1 MEHAQYRTCGT
12 CLLRRP
18 QGYLARLSDLYEADA
33 DRIMTDDTGLYQE
46 LTEYLRIWQPEDL
59 DRLIFYEDHLLPM
72 EKLYALERR
81 LPEALQERVWLPC
94 GGYLIIQPTE
104 ALTVIDVNT
113 GKFEGGKKKE
123 AAILKVNKEAAV
135 EIAHQIR
142 LRNLS
147 GIILI
152 DFINM
157 EDSASN
163 QALLSLLNTKL
174 REDPIPT
181 TLIDMTKLQLVEI
194 TRLKKEKPL
203 SEIPDIHR
211 FFGRA
216 G

>member
-1 MEHAQYRTCGT
+1 
-12 CLLRRP
+12 
-18 QGYLARLSDLYEADA
+18 
-33 DRIMTDDTGLYQE
+33 MTDDTGLYQE
-46 LTEYLRIWQPEDL
+46 LTAYLRIWQPEDL
-59 DRLIFYEDHLLPM
+59 DRLVFYEDHLLPM

-81 LPEALQERVWLPC
+81 LSEALQERVWLPC

-163 QALLSLLNTKL
+163 QVLLSLLNTKL

-211 FFGRA
+211 FFGRSR
-216 G
+216 

>member
-1 MEHAQYRTCGT
+1 M
-12 CLLRRP
+12 
-18 QGYLARLSDLYEADA
+18 
-33 DRIMTDDTGLYQE
+33 
-46 LTEYLRIWQPEDL
+46 
-59 DRLIFYEDHLLPM
+59 
-72 EKLYALERR
+72 
-81 LPEALQERVWLPC
+81 
-94 GGYLIIQPTE
+94 
-104 ALTVIDVNT
+104 
-113 GKFEGGKKKE
+113 
-123 AAILKVNKEAAV
+123 

-157 EDSASN
+157 EDPASN
-163 QALLSLLNTKL
+163 QVLLSLLNAKL

>member
-1 MEHAQYRTCGT
+1 M
-12 CLLRRP
+12 
-18 QGYLARLSDLYEADA
+18 
-33 DRIMTDDTGLYQE
+33 
-46 LTEYLRIWQPEDL
+46 
-59 DRLIFYEDHLLPM
+59 
-72 EKLYALERR
+72 
-81 LPEALQERVWLPC
+81 
-94 GGYLIIQPTE
+94 
-104 ALTVIDVNT
+104 
-113 GKFEGGKKKE
+113 
-123 AAILKVNKEAAV
+123 

-194 TRLKKEKPL
+194 TRLKKKAP
-203 SEIPDIHR
+203 
-211 FFGRA
+211 F
-216 G
+216 

>member
-1 MEHAQYRTCGT
+1 MHSTAPVAPACCAAR
-12 CLLRRP
+12 

-46 LTEYLRIWQPEDL
+46 LTAISQDMAAGGSGPAL
-59 DRLIFYEDHLLPM
+59 FYEDHLLPM
-72 EKLYALERR
+72 EKLYALDVD

-163 QALLSLLNTKL
+163 QVLLSLLNTKL
-174 REDPIPT
+174 REDPIRT

-211 FFGRA
+211 FFSRA
-216 G
+216 R